1 LFLKTQRETGLSYC
15 VSAKKE
21 LATGLGSIPSITN
34 IMEFLSNSIVS
45 GFVYDVMN
53 FVIMKGSDCMKKE
66 IMFLGL
72 GVCGDMV

>member
-1 LFLKTQRETGLSYC
+1 
-15 VSAKKE
+15 
-21 LATGLGSIPSITN
+21 
-34 IMEFLSNSIVS
+34 MEFLSNSIVS